1 VFYILKTDKICYGF
15 IIINQKIEYKMRQV
29 TLVFLL
35 CVSLFSSGYR
45 FRCFLFCH
53 EQTGVQNN
61 YVENQA
67 DCQDYAQAKLDDA
80 MSSEVNPDSEKGQ
93 QAKLVSL
100 FSDCMAKKG
109 WDVPSGNK
117 KIASKDDS
125 FPAIT
130 TPSAVKKQAD
140 ASTNDTTIVAADSS
154 VANTANNAANSA
166 QVNSQPSIT
175 KKTEDTGNT
184 LTTPATQQN
193 PQTANVQQQ
202 PQVIR
207 KQFAQETV
215 KNNEV
220 AVAQQAQQK
229 VQPKNNQEQVSASQV
244 SQEQPQQQFVQKQ
257 QNIPAPVQQQQPTQ
271 QQPTSYQAQPA
282 QQQQPA
288 APTVIPATQ
297 VEQPNN
303 IPAQP
308 QPTVKA
314 KPLEASA
321 PKATPAQQSQN
332 FLTANDNNSGQIQ
345 ANVDSPIPSN
355 IKTETAK
362 TPSPQQQFVQPQ
374 QQITQPLQQ
383 QAQASNNGVSA
394 NAIDQPNNIN
404 LQPESTI
411 NSKAS
416 QIVKPSNAQPKNVLR
431 LPEEQEQ
438 ISQRNSVEKPII
450 TRKSPIKT
458 QAQEKA
464 IPQPSTQAAAPV
476 QAVETKA
483 LDAPQSV
490 ASPTNV
496 APQVASPQ
504 ANVAQ
509 VTPPIPTLPQPPITQ
524 GQGAKAIEIP
534 QSVNPQPQTTA
545 QKVAVNSAKQGDT
558 KKSAECAFART
569 SAKISSAAAAK
580 AEECDLE
587 CADALKLGSKIYPV
601 ACPPD
606 VIPKKK

>member
-1 VFYILKTDKICYGF
+1 
-15 IIINQKIEYKMRQV
+15 MRQV

-53 EQTGVQNN
+53 EQTGVQND

-80 MSSEVNPDSEKGQ
+80 MASEANPDSEKGQ

-100 FSDCMAKKG
+100 FSECMAKKG

-140 ASTNDTTIVAADSS
+140 ASPNDTTIVAADSS

-175 KKTEDTGNT
+175 KKAEDTSNT

-220 AVAQQAQQK
+220 AVAQQAKQK

-271 QQPTSYQAQPA
+271 QQPASYQYQPA
-282 QQQQPA
+282 QQQQL
-288 APTVIPATQ
+288 APTVVSATP
-297 VEQPNN
+297 VEQANN

-314 KPLEASA
+314 KPLEVSA

-345 ANVDSPIPSN
+345 ANVDSQIPSN

-383 QAQASNNGVSA
+383 QAQASNNGVST
-394 NAIDQPNNIN
+394 NAVEPINNIN
-404 LQPESTI
+404 SQLQPTV

-416 QIVKPSNAQPKNVLR
+416 QLVKPSSYQPKNVLR

-438 ISQRNSVEKPII
+438 NSVEKPII

-458 QAQEKA
+458 QVQEKA
-464 IPQPSTQAAAPV
+464 ITQPSTQAAAPV
-476 QAVETKA
+476 QVVETKS

-496 APQVASPQ
+496 APQVAAPQ

-524 GQGAKAIEIP
+524 GQGAKAVEIP

-558 KKSAECAFART
+558 KKTAECAFART
-569 SAKISSAAAAK
+569 SAKFSSAAAAK

-587 CADALKLGSKIYPV
+587 CADALKLGSKIYPA